1 MCIPAPKNLIY
12 RNQNNKAF
20 FKAFFFNFQILTY

>member
-1 MCIPAPKNLIY
+1 MGILASKNLIY
-12 RNQNNKAF
+12 RNQDNKAF